1 MKILMVNKFLYP
13 RGGAE
18 TYMLKLGESLE
29 KRGHTVE
36 YFGMY
41 DEKNTVGNSEK
52 LSTFNMDFHS
62 GTLKRF
68 VYPFKIVYSFEAR
81 RKLTALIK
89 KFKPDIVHF
98 NNINFQL
105 TPSVI
110 DAAAACGVPIV
121 WTMHDY
127 QSVCPNHLLYRPSDG
142 IICEKC
148 IGGSRLNC
156 VKYKCIHNSRIK
168 SIIGAVEG
176 VLYSKKKTYK
186 TVDCFICPS
195 KFLQSVLLKKRDI
208 FGDKTEVVQNFTE
221 IAPLDGFDINEK
233 LKNKYVVFAGR
244 FFPEKGISLIAGAAR
259 LLPEVQFVV
268 AGSGP
273 QQCLLEGIDNVHL
286 MGFLT
291 GDKLKQTIAGACA
304 MLVPSVWYENCPLS
318 ILESQS
324 LGTPVITAD
333 IGGMAELVED
343 GIDGI
348 RIKELSPK
356 ALAEAIKTVLSDDG
370 MIKVMS
376 ENCRKKRK
384 SMMTLEKYTDK
395 AEQIYEKM
403 IGRKSNVGSKCN
415 HSRV

>member
-1 MKILMVNKFLYP
+1 MVNKFLYP

-29 KRGHTVE
+29 KRGHMVE

-41 DEKNTVGNSEK
+41 DEKNTVGNSEN

-110 DAAAACGVPIV
+110 DAAAVCGVPIV

-195 KFLQSVLLKKRDI
+195 TFLQSVLLKKRDI

-259 LLPEVQFVV
+259 LLPDVQFVI

-273 QQCLLEGIDNVHL
+273 QQHLLEGIDNVYL
-286 MGFLT
+286 TGFLT

-324 LGTPVITAD
+324 LGTLVITAN

-343 GIDGI
+343 GVDGI

-356 ALAEAIKTVLSDDG
+356 ALAEAIKTVLSNDG
-370 MIKVMS
+370 MIKAMS

-395 AEQIYEKM
+395 AEQIYKKM
-403 IGRKSNVGSKCN
+403 IWRKSDAGSKCN